1 MYVIQYVMVNI
12 LTVVYGIISP
22 RYDDDEDCIIWREA
36 ADGKFSRR
44 NAKNLVRNMLPNISS
59 FRITLYLDFLF

>member
-1 MYVIQYVMVNI
+1 MVNM
-12 LTVVYGIISP
+12 LTVVYGIISQGMMMMMI
-22 RYDDDEDCIIWREA
+22 EDCIIWREA

-59 FRITLYLDFLF
+59 FRITSIP